1 MVPDEGS
8 DFESDVEVK
17 QWDQDDHYH
26 DQSNSPIPR
35 RSRHSPFPFDKI
47 SAIQAKKP
55 RLDNQNTQGHP
66 DRETERTRQVEEF
79 EEIREVDAILN
90 QRQRSLRKTT
100 RQSNVKLEKDF
111 KDFVQSRFTHPDTQ
125 YGHMEREMDK
135 RFPEEDNRSE
145 QVSADPPPLLSYL
158 ESKRR
163 RNEARERKER
173 AMTQG
178 EQPRRKRDAGLSSG
192 LEEPLPQRR
201 RQLPPK
207 GAPGFGSVPRRGQ
220 NKGLNGVRGGNDL
233 PNWQKGRVQ
242 EMEYI
247 DVDEGKFLDSEQHS
261 QRGRGGLPSGGHSD
275 MQEKERAPKQNKGIG
290 NGARF
295 SRRERGDVIRK
306 QESGQGNQYPRRQRT
321 GRLNLDIEL
330 DSNRMTSGN
339 RPNQAFRTEMDPR
352 KSEFKSGHGFETRH
366 NIDRD
371 QQRQDFDGGFKLSN
385 NESGGDPNVLQ
396 SNESSNYRFY

>member
-17 QWDQDDHYH
+17 QWDKDDNFH

-35 RSRHSPFPFDKI
+35 RSRLSPFPFDKI
-47 SAIQAKKP
+47 SAIQTNEPGLENK
-55 RLDNQNTQGHP
+55 NTQGHP
-66 DRETERTRQVEEF
+66 DRETERTRKIEEF
-79 EEIREVDAILN
+79 EEIREMDAILN
-90 QRQRSLRKTT
+90 QRQRSPRKTT
-100 RQSNVKLEKDF
+100 RPSNVKLEKDF

-125 YGHMEREMDK
+125 YGHTEREIDK
-135 RFPEEDNRSE
+135 RISDEDNRSE

-178 EQPRRKRDAGLSSG
+178 KQPRRKRDAGLSSG

-201 RQLPPK
+201 RELPPR

-220 NKGLNGVRGGNDL
+220 NKGLNGVRGGYDL

-247 DVDEGKFLDSEQHS
+247 DVDEGTFLESEQHS
-261 QRGRGGLPSGGHSD
+261 QRGRGGLPSGAHYNI
-275 MQEKERAPKQNKGIG
+275 QERAPKQNKGIG
-290 NGARF
+290 NVARF
-295 SRRERGDVIRK
+295 SRRERGDINRK

-321 GRLNLDIEL
+321 EKLNLDIEL

-339 RPNQAFRTEMDPR
+339 RPNQAFRTEMDQQ
-352 KSEFKSGHGFETRH
+352 KSEFRSGHGFETRRK
-366 NIDRD
+366 IDRNL
-371 QQRQDFDGGFKLSN
+371 QRNDFDGGFKLSH